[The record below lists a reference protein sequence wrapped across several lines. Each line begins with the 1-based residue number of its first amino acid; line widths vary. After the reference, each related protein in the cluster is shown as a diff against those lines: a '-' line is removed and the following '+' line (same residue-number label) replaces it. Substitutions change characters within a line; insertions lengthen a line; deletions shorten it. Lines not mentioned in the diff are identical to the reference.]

1 MNLFTRMSNG
11 WQLTLDSFTVLK
23 ENRQLI
29 LFPILSGISMML
41 VISSFVVILL
51 SSSGWEWSAIRDQDY
66 FTHLLFTFVYYLVNY
81 FIIVF
86 FNTALVHC
94 THLYFN
100 GEKPTVGQGLRFAIS
115 RVGSI
120 LAWAVFAA
128 TAGTILRA
136 IQERLGAIGKVFTG
150 LIGIVWSIA
159 TFFVVPVLAYEN
171 LGPLDAFKRSSS
183 LMRQKWGESLT
194 ASFSFGILQFL
205 AILAW
210 MIPSFVLGALVHP
223 LAGVALFAL
232 GVFALIVVFSAVKM
246 IFVSAVYHN
255 INGDPVRNF
264 NQQFA
269 DNLFIQK

>member
-1 MNLFTRMSNG
+1 MSNG
-11 WQLTLDSFTVLK
+11 WQLTLDSFAVLK

-41 VISSFVVILL
+41 VISSFLVILL
-51 SSSGWEWSAIRDQDY
+51 SSSGWDWTALRNQDNTTNY
-66 FTHLLFTFVYYLVNY
+66 LFVFGYYLVNY

-128 TAGTILRA
+128 TVGTILRA
-136 IQERLGAIGKVFTG
+136 IQDKVGALGKFITG

-159 TFFVVPVLAYEN
+159 TFFVVPVLAYEH
-171 LGPLDAFKRSSS
+171 LGPLDAFKRSAS
-183 LMRQKWGESLT
+183 LMKQKWGESLT
-194 ASFSFGILQFL
+194 ASFSFGILQLLGML
-205 AILAW
+205 ALV
-210 MIPSFVLGALVHP
+210 IPSFVLGALIHP
-223 LAGVALFAL
+223 LAGVALFML
-232 GVFALIVVFSAVKM
+232 GFFALIVLFSAVKM

-255 INGDPVRNF
+255 INGDPVRHF

-269 DNLFIQK
+269 DNLFVEK